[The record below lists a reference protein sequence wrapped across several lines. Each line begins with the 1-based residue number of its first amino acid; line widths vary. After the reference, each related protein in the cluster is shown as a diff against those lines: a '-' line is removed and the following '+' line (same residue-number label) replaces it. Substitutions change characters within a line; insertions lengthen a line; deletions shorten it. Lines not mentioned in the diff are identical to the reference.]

1 MADSISFGN
10 KGNAGKIDLTKVKA
24 GVKKEDIVGQNK
36 QLESIFD
43 SVDKDGNKVL
53 DRNELQDLQTKLTE
67 LAGDDAKLS
76 KGEAKKFIGN
86 DGKKLGRKNR
96 DALYEFLNKLS
107 AGSQDV
113 KSITTQNIDGQD
125 VEVITYNDG
134 HTEELYPDGTKITM
148 ITNGNKTVVTKEDKD
163 GTKLSQTEKTVE
175 DGVETLIEYDG
186 ETPKSKTVTDTK
198 NNTVST
204 YTFDGETPVL
214 VREENTETGDVTTYE
229 NGVKTTTRADGQV
242 ITEQDGVTTTTS
254 ADGNIVTT
262 TDGTKTEKRIKTPE
276 LDTITTVEDG
286 LMTVVEQKDGKNLSQ
301 TVTKDGESFTVEYDG
316 NGNTKGVIV
325 QNGESPAAIAKKFG
339 CSVKDLM
346 AANKEV
352 LKGKKYFQVG
362 AEIVIP
368 GEMKPEEFVK
378 LNAGRQTAEEAK
390 AQYAYDAQIRAE
402 RRAAAEAQEKA
413 EREAL
418 GIVNRNGAGTVINA
432 ETKPT
437 EDGKFKNF
445 NKNAAG
451 LKKLTFTVVGE
462 TGNRGRM
469 VVKASNGK
477 YYTMAHDGLLLDD
490 GYAVATKALDAG
502 QAASRKDGHGRKVVV
517 VDGKQYV
524 FSQDGKLLKSD
535 YVQASDTR
543 DAGGAKS
550 TASGNGVTFVKGEDG
565 TIRYFDK
572 NGKLITGDQRKQ
584 LIQAEAQ
591 KAADIIYKAANGLG
605 TDEEKLTQGV
615 NMIYSPEVMAG
626 VNKILKSKDSDYAG
640 DAQTTPL
647 EALLLDELSRS
658 EVRQHIKTL
667 AANGAYGSG
676 KSKDAALGRN
686 AAREIQYEVHG
697 GVFGYTGTKDLKEA
711 MNLASTRGARLATEE
726 HFQNGKVKGGAN
738 EGSMVRQYIAE
749 DGWDAQEVDQF
760 DSTWVKNNAYDH
772 EHDQAHRNAVVGRLV
787 FDYDSD
793 EALHT
798 GLDAVDDTPDGED
811 YKYLTQRAV
820 EANKAKG
827 YKAHFTNQEAV
838 QTYLAGRTAN
848 EDGSVDSKHVSACN
862 TLLFKGEKPAR
873 IQAEETLYD
882 AQNGNM
888 STMFDSMDPQVYTEI
903 ADLIA
908 KGDLKGCKSVQEAYD
923 KVMADTSN
931 INDKTKIKANAIL
944 SGQVKFTDAEI
955 ADFCVELM
963 HRIDKN
969 RGEGGSTG
977 ISAEHT
983 NIADYETE
991 QLKAIL
997 QANPQV
1003 AKAVKEKVQADKF
1016 SYTVNITTSAG
1027 QGPATTTSISHD
1039 TKADYLNLLS
1049 ESRHV
1054 VSDAVFLDA
1063 EGKKITDPA
1072 QIQALTNANMSALK
1086 DMREYVAQLER
1097 EFKKG
1102 VDAEGAFSN
1111 TANWLSTYSGL
1122 GTDRSDVATEYR
1134 NAKLLLNQLEAAAQ
1148 GKLRDSEGNVVS
1160 AQDLAQ
1166 SIIDKENSLAQT
1178 NSDYKSTIQTAKMG
1192 MILAPVIL
1200 VTTVA
1205 TAGTSTGFWA
1215 GAAVAG
1221 AATAGTEYGL
1231 NTIERVTSITGDTA
1245 EAREEHAMS
1254 ALVDGASTFIGVG
1267 QMKFIPKILNNA
1279 GAFVRGGGRL
1289 TAVLASDIGVGTA
1302 GEYVQTGTVTVN
1314 GVAMNAVFSA
1324 TGNLI
1329 GLRSL
1334 SEKHVDV
1341 NVPHVD
1347 VDANLNGRDIIADG
1361 EVARNIDL
1369 QHVDAKQRRMVEQSL
1384 EDIPTPEEL
1393 AAYQREIGYQ
1403 SVPEADRPA
1412 FDAHQQQ
1419 VAADYANAHR
1429 IENNAVIIATP
1440 AAKAP
1445 KEAADKLADEIKG
1458 LDGNIRRVRQQ
1469 MEGARRF
1476 GKDTSRYEQQLKN
1489 LEAKRAGKQA
1499 ELDALQKPVVE
1510 PEVVVESNETPEI
1523 KTKGEAEIE
1532 PSSSL
1537 RAEESVVE
1545 VTPEN
1550 IARDAQAIPETSIPT
1565 QHRSLWKSCQERLE
1579 NITAELS
1586 SFKGN
1591 LKAMQAKCKKLLADL
1606 KTVADSVTGSV
1617 KTKIEKLMAN
1627 LKTMYKKA
1635 AVSLN
1640 KKEYSLSSAQREKVM
1655 QKREIYHGFDDI
1667 DYLRSEY
1674 PQYSQLSDAE
1684 LLDKFKLNENHAAFV
1699 MNRKDLFGD
1708 GKYMEREYW
1717 NDSPFELSN
1726 DHSAW
1731 KMHLFSG
1738 DTQDYQQM
1746 AEVILP
1752 YLNQHKIAHK
1762 TLSSTISPE
1771 LLAASAPQQSGKAFT
1786 IYPQSQDEMEMIAKD
1801 LDKLI
1806 REHNLTTG
1814 NSHITGD
1821 NQLGDSGRLFYRY
1834 EFPTGKLKDKI
1845 YKAGEHAPYDS
1856 NRGEG
1861 RYLASDMTPADDPWL
1876 NFDPSN
1882 PSSKPGQ
1889 PTSAAGRVLTNE
1901 DRMAMGQISNNIHR
1915 AKSLSDLDKAQ
1926 QWLDK
1931 MPECSQKTA
1940 LQNQLN
1946 SKRAQMKPVDV
1957 LPEINENELVRIAGN
1972 NGKAVD
1978 AGYIR
1983 ASREARGFLN
1993 DAIATGEYTQ
2003 SLDSYIQ
2010 TMNNMHVVSAT
2021 GRNGQLNWYSDVG
2034 QGGMQI
2040 NPGKIRQGGC
2050 SNGRYREATEI
2061 EAIARRYGDPYRV
2074 DNQSQRVNLD
2084 GIPTDHQPL
2093 DINTEDSGYR
2103 HFYPDGSSLEK
2114 YYYKEMHRT
2123 AAEALELINSGASQT
2138 QILHKIAEHY
2148 QYAANAR
2155 PYGQINNSLFMNEIN
2170 TLLSKAGMKGMP
2182 HGMLDHAAMRL
2193 QPETFKKYFADEYR
2207 KTAI

>member
-148 ITNGNKTVVTKEDKD
+148 ITNGSKTVVTKEDKD
-163 GTKLSQTEKTVE
+163 GKKLSQTEKTVE

-286 LMTVVEQKDGKNLSQ
+286 VMTVVEQKDGKTLSQ

-362 AEIVIP
+362 TEIVIP

-524 FSQDGKLLKSD
+524 FSQDGNLLKSD

-543 DAGGAKS
+543 DAGGAKA

-591 KAADIIYKAANGLG
+591 KAADIIYKAADGLG

-1111 TANWLSTYSGL
+1111 AANWLSTYSGL

-1178 NSDYKSTIQTAKMG
+1178 NSDYKSTIETAKMG

-1205 TAGTSTGFWA
+1205 TAGTSAGFWA

-1289 TAVLASDIGVGTA
+1289 TAVLASDIGVGAA

-1369 QHVDAKQRRMVEQSL
+1369 QHVDAKQRRIVEQSL

-1429 IENNAVIIATP
+1429 IENNAVIIETP

-1476 GKDTSRYEQQLKN
+1476 GKDISRYEQQLKN

-1510 PEVVVESNETPEI
+1510 PEIKPVDTPLQVINPIEQSKSFNSTHRIDANSRVADGYKDGGRRLRFDDNGNPINTPSREI
-1523 KTKGEAEIE
+1523 ILVDRQQDQKLQDIIADVKKKTAQMSEKEKAAFLQKYICKISGGTN
-1532 PSSSL
+1532 PSA
-1537 RAEESVVE
+1537 RIGDAWDDAHVGME
-1545 VTPEN
+1545 VLLGDIITAKP
-1550 IARDAQAIPETSIPT
+1550 AVAVCR
-1565 QHRSLWKSCQERLE
+1565 HRSLLYKILGDEVGLKVELQRGNFYDEWGGGGHAWNTVQFEDGTSAIFDAMHNKSS
-1579 NITAELS
+1579 NTTP
-1586 SFKGN
+1586 GHVDDY
-1591 LKAMQAKCKKLLADL
+1591 AKKYFTVDDQQLYADGLNNKADL
-1606 KTVADSVTGSV
+1606 DGEVEIISV
-1617 KTKIEKLMAN
+1617 EPA
-1627 LKTMYKKA
+1627 
-1635 AVSLN
+1635 
-1640 KKEYSLSSAQREKVM
+1640 
-1655 QKREIYHGFDDI
+1655 
-1667 DYLRSEY
+1667 
-1674 PQYSQLSDAE
+1674 QLS
-1684 LLDKFKLNENHAAFV
+1684 
-1699 MNRKDLFGD
+1699 
-1708 GKYMEREYW
+1708 
-1717 NDSPFELSN
+1717 
-1726 DHSAW
+1726 
-1731 KMHLFSG
+1731 
-1738 DTQDYQQM
+1738 
-1746 AEVILP
+1746 
-1752 YLNQHKIAHK
+1752 
-1762 TLSSTISPE
+1762 
-1771 LLAASAPQQSGKAFT
+1771 PQQR
-1786 IYPQSQDEMEMIAKD
+1786 ME
-1801 LDKLI
+1801 
-1806 REHNLTTG
+1806 
-1814 NSHITGD
+1814 
-1821 NQLGDSGRLFYRY
+1821 
-1834 EFPTGKLKDKI
+1834 
-1845 YKAGEHAPYDS
+1845 
-1856 NRGEG
+1856 
-1861 RYLASDMTPADDPWL
+1861 
-1876 NFDPSN
+1876 
-1882 PSSKPGQ
+1882 
-1889 PTSAAGRVLTNE
+1889 
-1901 DRMAMGQISNNIHR
+1901 MGQISNNIHR
-1915 AKSLSDLDKAQ
+1915 AKSLSDLAKAQ

-1993 DAIATGEYTQ
+1993 NAIATGEYTQ

-2084 GIPTDHQPL
+2084 GIPTEHQPL

>member
-10 KGNAGKIDLTKVKA
+10 KGNAGKIDLSKVKA

-43 SVDKDGNKVL
+43 SVDKDGNQVL

-67 LAGDDAKLS
+67 LAGDDARLS

-86 DGKKLGRKNR
+86 DGKKLGGKNR
-96 DALYEFLNKLS
+96 DALFEFLNKLS

-148 ITNGNKTVVTKEDKD
+148 ITNGNKSIVTKEDKD
-163 GTKLSQTEKTVE
+163 GNKLSQTEKTIE
-175 DGVETLIEYDG
+175 DGVETVVEYDG
-186 ETPKSKTVTDTK
+186 ETPKSKTVNDTK
-198 NNTVST
+198 NNTIST

-229 NGVKTTTRADGQV
+229 NGVKTTTKADGQI
-242 ITEQDGVTTTTS
+242 ITEQDGITTTTS

-262 TDGTKTEKRIKTPE
+262 TDGTRTETRVRNSESET
-276 LDTITTVEDG
+276 LTTVEDG
-286 LMTVVEQKDGKNLSQ
+286 VETVVTQKDGKNLSQ
-301 TVTKDGESFTVEYDG
+301 TITKDGESFTVEYDG

-346 AANKEV
+346 EANKEV

-368 GEMKPEEFVK
+368 GEMNPEEFAK

-390 AQYAYDAQIRAE
+390 AQYAYEAQIRAE
-402 RRAAAEAQEKA
+402 RRAAAAAQEKA
-413 EREAL
+413 EMQAL
-418 GIVNRNGAGTVINA
+418 GIVNRNNAGTVINS

-445 NKNAAG
+445 NKNAAAFR
-451 LKKLTFTVVGE
+451 KLTFTVVGE

-477 YYTMAHDGLLLDD
+477 YYTMAHDGMLLDE
-490 GYAVATKALDAG
+490 GYAIATKALDAG
-502 QAASRKDGHGRKVVV
+502 QAASRNDGHGRKVVV

-535 YVQASDTR
+535 YVEATDIR
-543 DAGGAKS
+543 DAGGAKA
-550 TASGNGVTFVKGEDG
+550 TVSGDGVTFVKGEDG

-572 NGKLITGDQRKQ
+572 NGKLITGAQRKQ
-584 LIQAEAQ
+584 LIQAESQ
-591 KAADIIYKAANGLG
+591 KAADIIYKAAHGLG

-615 NMIYSPEVMAG
+615 NMIYSPEIMAG
-626 VNKILKSKDSDYAG
+626 VNTILKSKDSDYAG

-667 AANGAYGSG
+667 AANGAYGTG
-676 KSKDAALGRN
+676 KSRDAALGRN

-697 GVFGYTGTKDLKEA
+697 GVFGYTGTADLKEA
-711 MNLASTRGARLATEE
+711 MGVASTRGARLATEE
-726 HFQNGKVKGGAN
+726 YFQDGKVKGGAN

-749 DGWDAQEVDQF
+749 DGWNAQEVDQF
-760 DSTWVKNNAYDH
+760 DATWIKNNAYDS
-772 EHDQAHRNAVVGRLV
+772 EHDQAHRNSVVGRLV

-798 GLDAVDDTPDGED
+798 GLDAVDSNPDSED

-820 EANKAKG
+820 EANKANG
-827 YKAHFTNQEAV
+827 YRAHFTDQEAV

-848 EDGSVDSKHVSACN
+848 EDGSVDAAHVSACN

-873 IQAEETLYD
+873 VQAEEILYD
-882 AQNGNM
+882 AQNGDM
-888 STMFDSMDPQVYTEI
+888 STMFDSMDPKVYTAM

-908 KGDLKGCKSVQEAYD
+908 KGDVKGCTSVKEAYD
-923 KVMADTSN
+923 KVMSETTN

-944 SGQVKFTDAEI
+944 SGQVEFSDAEI

-1003 AKAVKEKVQADKF
+1003 AAAVKEKVQADEF
-1016 SYTVNITTSAG
+1016 SYTVTITTSAG
-1027 QGPATTTSISHD
+1027 QGPATTTSLSHD
-1039 TKADYLNLLS
+1039 TKADYLNILS

-1054 VSDAVFLDA
+1054 VSEAVFLDA
-1063 EGKKITDPA
+1063 EGKQITDPA
-1072 QIQALTNANMSALK
+1072 QIKALTEANMNALK

-1102 VDAEGAFSN
+1102 VDAEGAFSDA
-1111 TANWLSTYSGL
+1111 ANWLSTYSGL

-1178 NSDYKSTIQTAKMG
+1178 NADYTTTIQTAKMG

-1205 TAGTSTGFWA
+1205 TAGTGAGFWT
-1215 GAAVAG
+1215 GAAIAG

-1245 EAREEHAMS
+1245 EAREEHAIS
-1254 ALVDGASTFIGVG
+1254 AMVDGASTFIGVG

-1279 GAFVRGGGRL
+1279 GTFVRAGGRL
-1289 TAVLASDIGVGTA
+1289 TTVLASDIGVGAA

-1334 SEKHVDV
+1334 SEKHIDV
-1341 NVPHVD
+1341 SAPHI
-1347 VDANLNGRDIIADG
+1347 DANLNGRDIIADG

-1369 QHVDAKQRRMVEQSL
+1369 QHVDANQRRMVEEGL
-1384 EDIPTPEEL
+1384 KDVPTPEEL

-1412 FDAHQQQ
+1412 FEAHQQQ

-1429 IENNAVIIATP
+1429 IENNAVIIETP
-1440 AAKAP
+1440 NPKAP
-1445 KEAADKLADEIKG
+1445 KEAADRLADEIRG

-1489 LEAKRAGKQA
+1489 LEAKRAAKQA
-1499 ELDALQKPVVE
+1499 ELDALNKPAAE
-1510 PEVVVESNETPEI
+1510 PEVVVKAENAEPVVNPNNAAEVQASSINDIQQAVNNIDVEIPSAHKELWNNCKNKIDKIIDEI
-1523 KTKGEAEIE
+1523 KTFSGNIKALNTKCKALFNELDTIAQNA
-1532 PSSSL
+1532 SASL
-1537 RAEESVVE
+1537 KAKINKIKQNIRKMFDTLK
-1545 VTPEN
+1545 TPEVKPPKVRN
-1550 IARDAQAIPETSIPT
+1550 LREVNPIEQSKSFNSTHRIDADTRVADGYKDGGRRLRFDDNGNPINRPSREIILVDRQQDKKLQDIIAEVKKKTAKMNEKQKAAFLQKYICEISGGTHPDAKIGDIWDNNHIGKEILLGDIITTKPAVAVCR
-1565 QHRSLWKSCQERLE
+1565 HRSLLYKILGDEVGLRVELQRGNFHDDWGGGGHAWNTVRFEDGTSAIFDAMHNKSSNTTPGHVDDYAKKYFTVDDQQLY
-1579 NITAELS
+1579 ADGLS
-1586 SFKGN
+1586 N
-1591 LKAMQAKCKKLLADL
+1591 KADIDGE
-1606 KTVADSVTGSV
+1606 VEIISV
-1617 KTKIEKLMAN
+1617 EP
-1627 LKTMYKKA
+1627 A
-1635 AVSLN
+1635 AVSL
-1640 KKEYSLSSAQREKVM
+1640 
-1655 QKREIYHGFDDI
+1655 
-1667 DYLRSEY
+1667 
-1674 PQYSQLSDAE
+1674 
-1684 LLDKFKLNENHAAFV
+1684 
-1699 MNRKDLFGD
+1699 
-1708 GKYMEREYW
+1708 
-1717 NDSPFELSN
+1717 
-1726 DHSAW
+1726 
-1731 KMHLFSG
+1731 
-1738 DTQDYQQM
+1738 T
-1746 AEVILP
+1746 
-1752 YLNQHKIAHK
+1752 
-1762 TLSSTISPE
+1762 
-1771 LLAASAPQQSGKAFT
+1771 PQQR
-1786 IYPQSQDEMEMIAKD
+1786 ME
-1801 LDKLI
+1801 
-1806 REHNLTTG
+1806 
-1814 NSHITGD
+1814 
-1821 NQLGDSGRLFYRY
+1821 
-1834 EFPTGKLKDKI
+1834 
-1845 YKAGEHAPYDS
+1845 
-1856 NRGEG
+1856 
-1861 RYLASDMTPADDPWL
+1861 
-1876 NFDPSN
+1876 
-1882 PSSKPGQ
+1882 
-1889 PTSAAGRVLTNE
+1889 
-1901 DRMAMGQISNNIHR
+1901 MGQISSNINR
-1915 AKSLSDLDKAQ
+1915 ARTLEDLTKAQ

-1946 SKRAQMKPVDV
+1946 SRRAQMKPVDA
-1957 LPEINENELVRIAGN
+1957 LPEINENELVRVAGN
-1972 NGKAVD
+1972 NGRAVD
-1978 AGYIR
+1978 AGYIQ

-1993 DAIATGEYTQ
+1993 DAIASGEYTQ

-2021 GRNGQLNWYSDVG
+2021 GKNGQLNWYSDVG
-2034 QGGMQI
+2034 QGGMAI
-2040 NPGKIRQGGC
+2040 NPGNIREGGC
-2050 SNGRYREATEI
+2050 SNGRYTEATQI

-2074 DNQSQRVNLD
+2074 SNQSQRVNLE
-2084 GIPTDHQPL
+2084 GIPTEHQPL
-2093 DINTEDSGYR
+2093 DINNDAMGYR
-2103 HFYPDGSSLEK
+2103 HYYPDGSSLEK

-2123 AAEALELINSGASQT
+2123 AAEALELINSGASET

>member
-10 KGNAGKIDLTKVKA
+10 KGNAGKIDLSKVKA

-43 SVDKDGNKVL
+43 SVDKDGNQVL

-67 LAGDDAKLS
+67 LAGDDSRLS

-86 DGKKLGRKNR
+86 DGKKLGGKNR
-96 DALYEFLNKLS
+96 DALFEFLNKLS

-148 ITNGNKTVVTKEDKD
+148 ITNGNKSIVTKEDKD
-163 GTKLSQTEKTVE
+163 GNKLSQTEKTIE
-175 DGVETLIEYDG
+175 DGVETVVEYDG
-186 ETPKSKTVTDTK
+186 ETPKSKTVNDTK
-198 NNTVST
+198 NNTIST

-229 NGVKTTTRADGQV
+229 NGVKTTTKADGQI

-262 TDGTKTEKRIKTPE
+262 TDGTRTETRVRNSESET
-276 LDTITTVEDG
+276 LTTVEDG
-286 LMTVVEQKDGKNLSQ
+286 VETVVTQKDGKNLSQ
-301 TVTKDGESFTVEYDG
+301 TITKDGESFTVEYDG

-346 AANKEV
+346 EANKEV

-368 GEMKPEEFVK
+368 GEMNPEEFAK

-390 AQYAYDAQIRAE
+390 AQYAYEAQIRAE
-402 RRAAAEAQEKA
+402 RRAAAAAQEKA
-413 EREAL
+413 EMQAL
-418 GIVNRNGAGTVINA
+418 GIVNRNNAGTVINS

-445 NKNAAG
+445 NKNAAAFR
-451 LKKLTFTVVGE
+451 KLTFTVVGE

-477 YYTMAHDGLLLDD
+477 YYTMAHDGMLLDE
-490 GYAVATKALDAG
+490 GYAIATKALDAG
-502 QAASRKDGHGRKVVV
+502 QAASRNDGHGRKVVV

-535 YVQASDTR
+535 YVEATDIR
-543 DAGGAKS
+543 DAGGAKA
-550 TASGNGVTFVKGEDG
+550 TVSGDGVTFVKGEDG

-572 NGKLITGDQRKQ
+572 NGKLITGAQRKQ
-584 LIQAEAQ
+584 LIQAESQ
-591 KAADIIYKAANGLG
+591 KAADIIYKAAHGLG

-615 NMIYSPEVMAG
+615 NMIYSPEIMAG
-626 VNKILKSKDSDYAG
+626 VNTILKSKDSDYAG

-667 AANGAYGSG
+667 AANGAYGTG
-676 KSKDAALGRN
+676 KSRDAALGRN

-697 GVFGYTGTKDLKEA
+697 GVFGYTGTADLKEA
-711 MNLASTRGARLATEE
+711 MGVASTRGARLATEE
-726 HFQNGKVKGGAN
+726 YFQNGKVKGGAN

-749 DGWDAQEVDQF
+749 DGWNAQEVDQF
-760 DSTWVKNNAYDH
+760 DATWIKNNAYDS
-772 EHDQAHRNAVVGRLV
+772 EHDQAHRNSVVGRLV

-798 GLDAVDDTPDGED
+798 GLDAVDSNPDSED

-820 EANKAKG
+820 EANKANG
-827 YKAHFTNQEAV
+827 YRAHFTDQEAV

-848 EDGSVDSKHVSACN
+848 EDGSVDAAHVSACN

-873 IQAEETLYD
+873 VQAEEILYD
-882 AQNGNM
+882 AQNGDM
-888 STMFDSMDPQVYTEI
+888 STMFDSMDPKVYTAM

-908 KGDLKGCKSVQEAYD
+908 KGDVKGCTSVKEAYD
-923 KVMADTSN
+923 KVMSETTN

-944 SGQVKFTDAEI
+944 SGQVEFSDAEI

-1003 AKAVKEKVQADKF
+1003 AAAVKEKVQADEF
-1016 SYTVNITTSAG
+1016 SYTVTITTSAG
-1027 QGPATTTSISHD
+1027 QGPATTTSLSHD
-1039 TKADYLNLLS
+1039 TKADYLNILS

-1054 VSDAVFLDA
+1054 VSEAVFLDA
-1063 EGKKITDPA
+1063 EGKQITDPA
-1072 QIQALTNANMSALK
+1072 QIKALTEANMNALK

-1102 VDAEGAFSN
+1102 VDAEGAFSDA
-1111 TANWLSTYSGL
+1111 ANWLSTYSGL

-1178 NSDYKSTIQTAKMG
+1178 NADYTTTIQTAKMG

-1205 TAGTSTGFWA
+1205 TAGTGAGFWT
-1215 GAAVAG
+1215 GAAIAG

-1245 EAREEHAMS
+1245 EAREEHAIS
-1254 ALVDGASTFIGVG
+1254 AMVDGASTFIGVG

-1279 GAFVRGGGRL
+1279 GTFVRAGGRL
-1289 TAVLASDIGVGTA
+1289 TTVLASDIGVGAA

-1334 SEKHVDV
+1334 SEKHIDV
-1341 NVPHVD
+1341 SAPHI
-1347 VDANLNGRDIIADG
+1347 DANLNGRDIIADG

-1369 QHVDAKQRRMVEQSL
+1369 QHVDANQRRMVEEGL
-1384 EDIPTPEEL
+1384 KDVPTPEEL

-1412 FDAHQQQ
+1412 FEAHQQQ

-1429 IENNAVIIATP
+1429 IENNAVIIETP
-1440 AAKAP
+1440 NPKAP
-1445 KEAADKLADEIKG
+1445 KEAADQLADEIRG

-1489 LEAKRAGKQA
+1489 LEAKRAAKQA
-1499 ELDALQKPVVE
+1499 ELDALQKAAVE
-1510 PEVVVESNETPEI
+1510 PEIKPVDTPVQVINPIEQSKSFNSTHRIDADTRVADGYKDGGRRLRFDDNGNPINRPSREIILVDRQQDKKLQDIIAEVKKKTAKMNEKQKAAFLQKYICEI
-1523 KTKGEAEIE
+1523 SGGTHPDAKIGDIWDNNHIGKEILLGDIITAK
-1532 PSSSL
+1532 PAVAVC
-1537 RAEESVVE
+1537 R
-1545 VTPEN
+1545 
-1550 IARDAQAIPETSIPT
+1550 
-1565 QHRSLWKSCQERLE
+1565 HRSLLYKILGDEVGLRVELQRGNFHDDWGGGGHAWNTVRFEDGTSAIFDAMHNKSSNTTPGHVDDYAKKYFTVDDQQLY
-1579 NITAELS
+1579 ADGLS
-1586 SFKGN
+1586 N
-1591 LKAMQAKCKKLLADL
+1591 KADI
-1606 KTVADSVTGSV
+1606 DSEVEIISV
-1617 KTKIEKLMAN
+1617 EP
-1627 LKTMYKKA
+1627 A
-1635 AVSLN
+1635 AVSL
-1640 KKEYSLSSAQREKVM
+1640 
-1655 QKREIYHGFDDI
+1655 
-1667 DYLRSEY
+1667 
-1674 PQYSQLSDAE
+1674 
-1684 LLDKFKLNENHAAFV
+1684 
-1699 MNRKDLFGD
+1699 
-1708 GKYMEREYW
+1708 
-1717 NDSPFELSN
+1717 
-1726 DHSAW
+1726 
-1731 KMHLFSG
+1731 
-1738 DTQDYQQM
+1738 T
-1746 AEVILP
+1746 
-1752 YLNQHKIAHK
+1752 
-1762 TLSSTISPE
+1762 
-1771 LLAASAPQQSGKAFT
+1771 PQQR
-1786 IYPQSQDEMEMIAKD
+1786 ME
-1801 LDKLI
+1801 
-1806 REHNLTTG
+1806 
-1814 NSHITGD
+1814 
-1821 NQLGDSGRLFYRY
+1821 
-1834 EFPTGKLKDKI
+1834 
-1845 YKAGEHAPYDS
+1845 
-1856 NRGEG
+1856 
-1861 RYLASDMTPADDPWL
+1861 
-1876 NFDPSN
+1876 
-1882 PSSKPGQ
+1882 
-1889 PTSAAGRVLTNE
+1889 
-1901 DRMAMGQISNNIHR
+1901 MGQISSNINR
-1915 AKSLSDLDKAQ
+1915 ARTLEDLTKAQ

-1946 SKRAQMKPVDV
+1946 SRRAQMKPVDA
-1957 LPEINENELVRIAGN
+1957 LPEINENELVRVAGN

-1978 AGYIR
+1978 AGYIQ

-1993 DAIATGEYTQ
+1993 DAIASGEYTQ

-2021 GRNGQLNWYSDVG
+2021 GKNGQLNWYSDVG
-2034 QGGMQI
+2034 QGGMAI
-2040 NPGKIRQGGC
+2040 NPGNIREGGC
-2050 SNGRYREATEI
+2050 SNGRYTEATQI

-2074 DNQSQRVNLD
+2074 SNQSQRVNLE
-2084 GIPTDHQPL
+2084 GIPTEHQPL
-2093 DINTEDSGYR
+2093 DINNDAMGYR
-2103 HFYPDGSSLEK
+2103 HYYPDGSSLEK

-2123 AAEALELINSGASQT
+2123 AAEALELINSGASET